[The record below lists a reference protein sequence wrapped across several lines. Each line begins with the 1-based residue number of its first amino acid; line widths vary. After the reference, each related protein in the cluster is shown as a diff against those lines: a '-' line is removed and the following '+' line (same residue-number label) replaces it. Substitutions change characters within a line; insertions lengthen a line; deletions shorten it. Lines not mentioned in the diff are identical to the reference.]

1 METQS
6 HFLARMTPTLL
17 KALGITMLAFL
28 LSTVLIRPFSFSA
41 AAFLSNPEKSDFAI
55 TDFYSIVADARP
67 VRTIDD
73 NIAIINLSGLDREG
87 IASVLDLMPLLQPA
101 AVGLDVAFVEPHDD
115 DSHLLEAIAACP
127 NLVMPVSL
135 THNSASGNFSI
146 KEISFFADSTASSV
160 PLGATN
166 LPSRYAKS
174 TIREF
179 QTYFPVAG
187 DGTSRLGD
195 SIPSFVVA
203 VASVARPSMIPD
215 LIRRGNRLEMINY
228 PSRSFRV
235 FTPEEIADNAHLLA
249 GKILLLGDNDDL
261 TDMHATPVTSTMSGV
276 MIHAHSLATIVNQQ
290 YLNPFSKGQNWALAF
305 GLCFIIV
312 LTSLMLPVTVK
323 GLVMRVMQI
332 LLLYLVV
339 RLGYSLFLDYNLVID
354 FSYALLML
362 AFGLFACDIW
372 IGVNTIVCYLIE
384 KVRKLRPAAV

>member
-1 METQS
+1 MFSRMKFTRLVPVAVV
-6 HFLARMTPTLL
+6 LA
-17 KALGITMLAFL
+17 
-28 LSTVLIRPFSFSA
+28 
-41 AAFLSNPEKSDFAI
+41 
-55 TDFYSIVADARP
+55 
-67 VRTIDD
+67 
-73 NIAIINLSGLDREG
+73 
-87 IASVLDLMPLLQPA
+87 
-101 AVGLDVAFVEPHDD
+101 
-115 DSHLLEAIAACP
+115 AIAACP

-135 THNSASGNFSI
+135 RHDSASGNFSI
-146 KEISFFADSTASSV
+146 GEISFFADSTAASV

-166 LPSRYAKS
+166 LPARYAKS

-179 QTYFPVAG
+179 QTFFPVAG
-187 DGTSRLGD
+187 NDSPRLGD

-203 VASVARPSMIPD
+203 VASVARPSLIPG
-215 LIRRGNRLEMINY
+215 LHRRGNRLEMINY

-276 MIHAHSLATIVNQQ
+276 MIHAHSLATIINQQ
-290 YLNPFSKGQNWALAF
+290 YLDPFSKSQNLALAF

-323 GLVMRVMQI
+323 GLVMRVMQV